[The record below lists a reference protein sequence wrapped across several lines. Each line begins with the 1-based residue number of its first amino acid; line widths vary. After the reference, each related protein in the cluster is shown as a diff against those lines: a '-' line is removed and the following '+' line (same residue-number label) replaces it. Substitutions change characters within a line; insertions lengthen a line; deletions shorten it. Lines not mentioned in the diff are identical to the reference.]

1 MTRLIALV
9 LFLSAGI
16 GRSDGYSLDHGET
29 PRSAFRGDH
38 GDRERAVSIGRTT
51 PKSLSSPEQMEAD
64 FSDDE
69 CFPFEPLQIQCE
81 INGYLIPAIVDT
93 GAQVTVM
100 SESCARRCR
109 VANQIDGRFSGK
121 AVGIGSSDILG
132 RINQLLM
139 RVGPISYH
147 NKVSILRQSRVDLI
161 VGLDFLRRFSAEIN
175 LDQRILKL
183 NVRGRT
189 VRIPFIYENKSYL
202 EQSYNKRSSLSD
214 SDTYNDDQYKEVEEE
229 NEEEEHEEHSSA
241 NHNNKNIEKSKNFPQ
256 ASNLPHKR
264 KTENRNKNNG
274 WGDNQ
279 NQNFGQG
286 QGQGR
291 TEPLGVYQDNTKQRK
306 KEREF
311 VILNSKLNHHKHDDS
326 NEDNDDGNSDDTRKS
341 YLSMEGV

>member
-29 PRSAFRGDH
+29 RRSTFRGDH
-38 GDRERAVSIGRTT
+38 GDKERAVSIGRTT

-202 EQSYNKRSSLSD
+202 EQSYNKRSSLSE
-214 SDTYNDDQYKEVEEE
+214 SDTYNDDDEYKEEEK
-229 NEEEEHEEHSSA
+229 HEEHSSA
-241 NHNNKNIEKSKNFPQ
+241 DHDNKNIEKKKDFSQ
-256 ASNLPHKR
+256 ASNHPHKHE
-264 KTENRNKNNG
+264 KENRNKNNG
-274 WGDNQ
+274 RGDIQNHNQ
-279 NQNFGQG
+279 NKGEGQG
-286 QGQGR
+286 QGK
-291 TEPLGVYQDNTKQRK
+291 TEALGVDRSTKQRK

-326 NEDNDDGNSDDTRKS
+326 NEDNEDGNGDDTRKS

>member
-29 PRSAFRGDH
+29 PRSTFRGDH
-38 GDRERAVSIGRTT
+38 GDKERAVSIGRTT
-51 PKSLSSPEQMEAD
+51 PKSLSSPEQVEAD

-214 SDTYNDDQYKEVEEE
+214 SDTYNDDDEE
-229 NEEEEHEEHSSA
+229 NEEEEEHEEHSSA
-241 NHNNKNIEKSKNFPQ
+241 DHDNKSNEKKRNF
-256 ASNLPHKR
+256 SLGSDLSLKHK
-264 KTENRNKNNG
+264 KENCNKNNG
-274 WGDNQ
+274 RGDSQ
-279 NQNFGQG
+279 NQSQNKGKG

-291 TEPLGVYQDNTKQRK
+291 TESLDVDRSNSKQEK

-326 NEDNDDGNSDDTRKS
+326 NEDNEDGNSDDTRKS

>member
-9 LFLSAGI
+9 LFLSASI
-16 GRSDGYSLDHGET
+16 GRSDAYTLDHGET
-29 PRSAFRGDH
+29 PRSTLRGDN
-38 GDRERAVSIGRTT
+38 GDNERATPVGRTT
-51 PKSLSSPEQMEAD
+51 PKSLSNPEPMEAD
-64 FSDDE
+64 FIDDE

-109 VANQIDGRFSGK
+109 VANQIDRRFSGK

-132 RINQLLM
+132 MINQLLM
-139 RVGPISYH
+139 RIGPISYH

-175 LDQRILKL
+175 LGQRILKL

-202 EQSYNKRSSLSD
+202 EQSYNKRSSLSE
-214 SDTYNDDQYKEVEEE
+214 SDTYNHDDEYK
-229 NEEEEHEEHSSA
+229 EEEEHGENGENSSEDLD
-241 NHNNKNIEKSKNFPQ
+241 NKIIEIKKNFSL
-256 ASNLPHKR
+256 ASNISHKR
-264 KTENRNKNNG
+264 KKENRNKNSVRG
-274 WGDNQ
+274 QNQ
-279 NQNFGQG
+279 NQNQG
-286 QGQGR
+286 QGKAAAS
-291 TEPLGVYQDNTKQRK
+291 GVDRSTANQKQ
-306 KEREF
+306 KEGQF
-311 VILNSKLNHHKHDDS
+311 DILNYKLNHRKHDDS
-326 NEDNDDGNSDDTRKS
+326 NEDNEDGNGDDTRKT

>member
-29 PRSAFRGDH
+29 PRSTFRGDH
-38 GDRERAVSIGRTT
+38 GDKERAVSIGRTT

-189 VRIPFIYENKSYL
+189 VRIPFIYESKSYL
-202 EQSYNKRSSLSD
+202 EQSYNKRNSLSD
-214 SDTYNDDQYKEVEEE
+214 SDTYNDDDECKEEEE
-229 NEEEEHEEHSSA
+229 NEEEEEHGDRSSA
-241 NHNNKNIEKSKNFPQ
+241 DHDNKNIEKKKNFSLG
-256 ASNLPHKR
+256 SNMPHKHR
-264 KTENRNKNNG
+264 EENRNKNNG
-274 WGDNQ
+274 RSDNQ
-279 NQNFGQG
+279 NQG
-286 QGQGR
+286 QGQGK
-291 TEPLGVYQDNTKQRK
+291 TESLGVDRSNTNQKK

-326 NEDNDDGNSDDTRKS
+326 NEDNEDDNNDDTRKS